1 MAFDAD
7 KEETVEENDKI
18 EDQEENNQIEEIVS
32 IRWKNQINYQNI
44 VDLLI
49 DLEENQT
56 NFN

>member
-32 IRWKNQINYQNI
+32 IRWKK
-44 VDLLI
+44 
-49 DLEENQT
+49 
-56 NFN
+56 

>member
-32 IRWKNQINYQNI
+32 IRWKKQINYQI
-44 VDLLI
+44 LD
-49 DLEENQT
+49 
-56 NFN
+56 